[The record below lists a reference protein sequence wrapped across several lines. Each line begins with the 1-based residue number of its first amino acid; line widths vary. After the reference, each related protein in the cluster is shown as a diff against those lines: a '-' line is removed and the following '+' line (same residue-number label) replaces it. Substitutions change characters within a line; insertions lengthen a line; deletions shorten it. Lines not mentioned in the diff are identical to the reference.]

1 MFKRSASRAGLKEA
15 LALRSERKIERLR
28 EMERFETDSKPAR
41 GSSISSYFGS
51 DRDRAC
57 PEVTRN
63 LAGVHYALWEVKEEA
78 FIRSMAAK
86 VLQHRWR
93 LIRCSRNGILCH
105 PPFLL
110 LFHHYLLHLLLLPL
124 LRTGSKFFNSDSRHH
139 DFSLELEGSYKC

>member
-28 EMERFETDSKPAR
+28 EIERFEKESKPTR
-41 GSSISSYFGS
+41 GSSTNSYFGS
-51 DRDRAC
+51 DRDRAS
-57 PEVTRN
+57 PEVTRE

-93 LIRCSRNGILCH
+93 LIRCSLVPTRPVPLSVCMSVPCQLLCCSFCIVIIYISYSCCGH
-105 PPFLL
+105 SGPSLVL
-110 LFHHYLLHLLLLPL
+110 
-124 LRTGSKFFNSDSRHH
+124 NS
-139 DFSLELEGSYKC
+139 

>member
-28 EMERFETDSKPAR
+28 EIERFEKESKPTR
-41 GSSISSYFGS
+41 GSSTNSYFGS
-51 DRDRAC
+51 DRDRAS

-93 LIRCSRNGILCH
+93 LIRCGPVPTRPVPSHCVSVWALQVIVL
-105 PPFLL
+105 
-110 LFHHYLLHLLLLPL
+110 
-124 LRTGSKFFNSDSRHH
+124 
-139 DFSLELEGSYKC
+139 FSLHHHLSYFQLSQP

>member
-28 EMERFETDSKPAR
+28 EIERFEKESKPTR
-41 GSSISSYFGS
+41 GSSTNSYFGS
-51 DRDRAC
+51 DRDRAS

-93 LIRCSRNGILCH
+93 LIRCS
-105 PPFLL
+105 
-110 LFHHYLLHLLLLPL
+110 PL
-124 LRTGSKFFNSDSRHH
+124 LSRPAPL
-139 DFSLELEGSYKC
+139 SVPLSVCLGPASYRVVLFASSFKLLAVVAAIEAIIPGWI